1 MDILFTN
8 RFKSKRRY
16 IMKNYKTSKI
26 RNLALVGHSGAG
38 KTSLTEALLF
48 KSGVIDKK
56 GKTESGNTVSD
67 YEKQEKKRNISL
79 QTSIIPI
86 EYNDFKINFIDSPG
100 FFDFEGEVLQALRAA
115 ESALFV
121 IDGEKGIEV
130 GTEKYWKYTQKINL
144 PSVIFIN
151 KLDKENA
158 HFNKVVS
165 DLHIE
170 FGKKIIPLTLML
182 GEGENFEGIID
193 VMDKKAYSYEND
205 EKKEL
210 EIPEI
215 RMAEVEEV
223 YNQVIEAVAESD
235 DELMEKFFEGEEFT
249 DEEIREGLSKAILE
263 GKVVPLLAGSTEK
276 MIGLTSLLD
285 VICKYMPA
293 IDDESANIGFRVADG
308 YEAFDT
314 KEDAPFSAVVFKT
327 LADPFLGKISIFKVI
342 SGAISK
348 DDKLYN
354 ATKDTDEKI
363 SSLFFLRGNE
373 QIKAD
378 KVVAGDIGAFAKLEK
393 TQTGDTLCSK
403 ENKIEYKKINYPK
416 PVLFYAIKAVS
427 RADEDKIS
435 EALQKLNEEDPTFAN
450 EMNRETSQQVLSG
463 LGNVQLE
470 VLMDKLKDNY
480 SVNTEI
486 IEYKIPYRETIKGK
500 SDVQGKHKKQS
511 GGAGQYGD
519 VFIRFEPS
527 EEDFVFDEEVF
538 GGAVPK
544 NYFPAVE
551 KGLEESLAEGPLAGY
566 KVTGIKA
573 TLYDGSY
580 HPVDSNEQAFKTAAR
595 LAFKKGIE
603 EADPILLE
611 PVMSLE
617 INVPEENMG
626 DVMGDMNKRRGRI
639 LGMEPQADGSQIIK
653 AEAPLSEVL
662 TYAID
667 LRSQTSARGSFSMEF
682 VRYEEVPKE
691 ITQKVVE
698 SKKED

>member
-1 MDILFTN
+1 
-8 RFKSKRRY
+8 
-16 IMKNYKTSKI
+16 MKNYQTSKI

-38 KTSLTEALLF
+38 KTSLTESLLY
-48 KSGVIDKK
+48 KTGVIDKK
-56 GKTESGNTVSD
+56 GRIEDGSTVSD
-67 YEKQEKKRNISL
+67 YEGQEKKRNISL

-86 EYNDFKINFIDSPG
+86 EYEDYKLNFIDSPG

-144 PSVIFIN
+144 PSIIFVN

-158 HFNKVVS
+158 NFNKVVS

-182 GEGENFEGIID
+182 GEGEDYEGIID
-193 VMDKKAYSYEND
+193 VMDKKAYTYEND
-205 EKKEL
+205 EKAEA

-215 RMAEVEEV
+215 RLAEVEEV

-235 DELMEKFFEGEEFT
+235 DELMEKFFEGEDFT
-249 DEEIREGLSKAILE
+249 EEEIREGLSKAILE

-285 VICKYMPA
+285 IIIKYMPA
-293 IDDESANIGFRVADG
+293 IDDEEANIGFRVAEG
-308 YEAFDT
+308 FEPFEA

-327 LADPFLGKISIFKVI
+327 LADPFLGKISIFKVL
-342 SGAISK
+342 SGKITK
-348 DDKLYN
+348 DDDLYN
-354 ATKDTDEKI
+354 ASKETSEKI
-363 SSLFFLRGNE
+363 SSLFYLRGNE
-373 QIKAD
+373 QIKTD
-378 KVVAGDIGAFAKLEK
+378 EVVAGDIGAFAKLEE
-393 TQTGDTLCSK
+393 TQTGDTLCHKDDKILYK
-403 ENKIEYKKINYPK
+403 EVKYPK

-435 EALQKLNEEDPTFAN
+435 QALAKLSEEDPSFDN
-450 EMNRETSQQVLSG
+450 QMNTETSQQVLSG

-470 VLMDKLKDNY
+470 VLMDKLRDNY
-480 SVNTEI
+480 SVNTEVI
-486 IEYKIPYRETIKGK
+486 DYKIPYRETIKGN

-519 VFIRFEPS
+519 VMIRFEPT
-527 EEDFVFDEEVF
+527 EEDFVFEEEVF

-551 KGLEESLAEGPLAGY
+551 KGLEESLKEGPLAGF

-603 EADPILLE
+603 AADPILLE
-611 PVMSLE
+611 PVMALE

-639 LGMEPQADGSQIIK
+639 LGMEPQEDGSQIIK

-667 LRSQTSARGSFSMEF
+667 LRSQTSARGEFSMDF

-691 ITQKVVE
+691 ITQKVIE
-698 SKKED
+698 AYKKED